1 MNLLRA
7 DHLGMCFGVR
17 DAIELA
23 RHEASNRPVTVLG
36 DLVHNPVVLDD
47 LRSVGTRFENSLDR
61 VTTET
66 VMVTAHGTSDRRRAE
81 VTARGHRMLDATCP
95 LVQVAHRAL
104 AGLVERGFHPVVIG
118 QKQHVEV
125 LGLTGD
131 FPGADV
137 ILSQEDILNLTPRA
151 SFGVV
156 AQTTQ
161 PVDRCRALVEALRQR
176 FPGSMVEFR
185 NTVCQPTRQRQSAA
199 ESLAQRCDVV
209 VVIGGAHS
217 NNTRE
222 LVETCRRHCPRVHH
236 VTTAGDLRPEW
247 FQGFETVGITA
258 GTSTPDSSI
267 HAVEAALQRMASSPV
282 AATALHSDQT

>member
-23 RHEASNRPVTVLG
+23 RHEALNRPVTVLG

-47 LRSVGTRFENSLDR
+47 LRSVGARFESSLDR

-81 VTARGHRMLDATCP
+81 VTARGHRLLDATCP
-95 LVQVAHRAL
+95 LVHVAHRAL

-131 FPGADV
+131 YPEADV
-137 ILSQEDILNLTPRA
+137 ILSREDILNLTPRA
-151 SFGVV
+151 AFGVV

-161 PVDRCRALVEALRQR
+161 PVDRCRGLVDALRER
-176 FPGSMVEFR
+176 FPEAKVEFR

-247 FQGFETVGITA
+247 FQGFETVGVTA
-258 GTSTPDSSI
+258 GTSTPDSTI
-267 HAVEAALQRMASSPV
+267 HAVEAALQRMASSPAN
-282 AATALHSDQT
+282 AAVLHSEQT